1 MRQSGARQA
10 RPAHWGSPRRRAA
23 VQHAP
28 QARATW
34 PIWWG
39 MQTSCTPGRAVCGWL
54 GSSPGFTAALAG
66 ASTRTCSEP
75 VEDGSVSH
83 IKEAV
88 TSVRSDDQGSVHRA
102 PRHSCSCIWHTA
114 APGSK
119 GAHRDSLETA
129 SRHPGTNTCAGG
141 NWDGR
146 PHACARTRAA
156 ATSQPSRSEPHRIA
170 RICNLTRLLAFRRV
184 VTDEWGLV
192 PA

>member
-1 MRQSGARQA
+1 MHRRREPRGQSGGGCR
-10 RPAHWGSPRRRAA
+10 H
-23 VQHAP
+23 HAQP
-28 QARATW
+28 GWT
-34 PIWWG
+34 
-39 MQTSCTPGRAVCGWL
+39 CTTGRAVCGWL

-75 VEDGSVSH
+75 VEDGSASH
-83 IKEAV
+83 INEAV
-88 TSVRSDDQGSVHRA
+88 TSVCSDDQGSIHRA

-129 SRHPGTNTCAGG
+129 SRRPGPN
-141 NWDGR
+141 
-146 PHACARTRAA
+146 ACARTGTGTDVHTCARTREA